1 MSEEKIG
8 CALETIFPI
17 VTEPIKHTSYLSA
30 PPVKKC
36 HFVVAM
42 FDGGQSAGNPEL
54 FETLT
59 EAVDFARGL
68 DVALRRTVSRVL
80 EHH

>member
-8 CALETIFPI
+8 YALEIVFPI
-17 VTEPIKHTSYLSA
+17 VTEPINIRIIFR
-30 PPVKKC
+30 PQPIREC

-42 FDGGQSAGNPEL
+42 FDGGQSAGNPEW
-54 FETLT
+54 FETLN
-59 EAVDFARGL
+59 EAVAFAHGL

>member
-1 MSEEKIG
+1 MFEQKSGYALKI
-8 CALETIFPI
+8 IFPI
-17 VTEPIKHTSYLSA
+17 VTQPVNIRIIFR
-30 PPVKKC
+30 PQPVKKC

>member
-8 CALETIFPI
+8 YALETIFPI
-17 VTEPIKHTSYLSA
+17 VTEPISIRVIFR
-30 PPVKKC
+30 PQPVKKC
-36 HFVVAM
+36 DFVVAM
-42 FDGGQSAGNPEL
+42 FDSGQSAGNPEL

>member
-1 MSEEKIG
+1 MSKEKRK
-8 CALETIFPI
+8 PI
-17 VTEPIKHTSYLSA
+17 R
-30 PPVKKC
+30 KC

-54 FETLT
+54 FETLN
-59 EAVDFARGL
+59 EAAAFAHGL
-68 DVALRRTVSRVL
+68 VVALRSTVSRVL

>member
-8 CALETIFPI
+8 YALEIVFPI
-17 VTEPIKHTSYLSA
+17 VTEPINIRIIFR
-30 PPVKKC
+30 PQPIREC

-42 FDGGQSAGNPEL
+42 FDGGQRAGNPEL
-54 FETLT
+54 FETCN
-59 EAVDFARGL
+59 EAVEFAHNL